1 MRKLTDLLNQDK
13 KKTQIKNQ
21 KEIRGLK
28 TSISKE
34 DLIVF
39 VNELFENFE
48 LAYHFNFSKV
58 YDSQNKIDLAKRLW
72 AKTLKNFNKFQLQM
86 AMKDVFLNNEYLPTL
101 NEFVKL
107 SSQQALSEEIP
118 SVLHAFDEARKS
130 YDPHVSFK
138 WTHPIIYFAGKKVGW
153 NNFHDQQKTLV
164 MHKFRNYYLEYAEQA
179 MNGKTFKLPHIETK
193 PKERHFID
201 RETFLKLKEKL
212 NL

>member
-1 MRKLTDLLNQDK
+1 
-13 KKTQIKNQ
+13 
-21 KEIRGLK
+21 
-28 TSISKE
+28 
-34 DLIVF
+34 
-39 VNELFENFE
+39 
-48 LAYHFNFSKV
+48 
-58 YDSQNKIDLAKRLW
+58 
-72 AKTLKNFNKFQLQM
+72 M
-86 AMKDVFLNNEYLPTL
+86 AMKNVFLNNEYLPTL

-179 MNGKTFKLPHIETK
+179 MNGKIFKLPQIETK
-193 PKERHFID
+193 PKKKHFID

>member
-1 MRKLTDLLNQDK
+1 MRKLKDLLNQDK
-13 KKTQIKNQ
+13 KKTQTKNQ

-86 AMKDVFLNNEYLPTL
+86 AMKNVFLNNEYLPTL
-101 NEFVKL
+101 NEFVKFF
-107 SSQQALSEEIP
+107 I
-118 SVLHAFDEARKS
+118 SVL
-130 YDPHVSFK
+130 
-138 WTHPIIYFAGKKVGW
+138 
-153 NNFHDQQKTLV
+153 KTD
-164 MHKFRNYYLEYAEQA
+164 
-179 MNGKTFKLPHIETK
+179 IET
-193 PKERHFID
+193 ES
-201 RETFLKLKEKL
+201 
-212 NL
+212 

>member
-1 MRKLTDLLNQDK
+1 
-13 KKTQIKNQ
+13 
-21 KEIRGLK
+21 
-28 TSISKE
+28 
-34 DLIVF
+34 
-39 VNELFENFE
+39 
-48 LAYHFNFSKV
+48 
-58 YDSQNKIDLAKRLW
+58 
-72 AKTLKNFNKFQLQM
+72 M
-86 AMKDVFLNNEYLPTL
+86 AMKNVFLNNEYLPTL

-130 YDPHVSFK
+130 YDPHLSFK

-164 MHKFRNYYLEYAEQA
+164 MHNFKNYYLEYAEQA
-179 MNGKTFKLPHIETK
+179 MNGKTFKLPQIETK
-193 PKERHFID
+193 PKEKHFID

>member
-13 KKTQIKNQ
+13 KKTQTKNQ

-86 AMKDVFLNNEYLPTL
+86 AMKNVFLNNEYLPTL

-118 SVLHAFDEARKS
+118 SVLHAFDEASKS

-164 MHKFRNYYLEYAEQA
+164 MHNFKNYYLEYAEPVSY
-179 MNGKTFKLPHIETK
+179 THLTLPTT
-193 PKERHFID
+193 PYV
-201 RETFLKLKEKL
+201 
-212 NL
+212 

>member
-1 MRKLTDLLNQDK
+1 MRKLRDLLNQEK
-13 KKTQIKNQ
+13 KKTLIKNQ
-21 KEIRGLK
+21 KEIRGQK

-39 VNELFENFE
+39 VNELFESFE
-48 LAYHFNFSKV
+48 LAYHFNFSKI

-86 AMKDVFLNNEYLPTL
+86 AMKNVFLNNEYLPTL

-107 SSQQALSEEIP
+107 SSQQALSEDIP
-118 SVLHAFDEARKS
+118 SVLYAFDEAKKS
-130 YDPHVSFK
+130 YDPRLSFK

-153 NNFHDQQKTLV
+153 NNFHDKQKTLV
-164 MHKFRNYYLEYAEQA
+164 MHNFRKHYLEYAEQA
-179 MNGKTFKLPHIETK
+179 MNGKIFNLPHIEIK
-193 PKERHFID
+193 PKEKHFID